1 MSDYTKSTNFAT
13 KDSLSPGSALKI
25 VRGTE
30 IDTEFNNIATAVATK
45 ANSASPTLTGV
56 SITSG
61 TITGITDLAV
71 ADGGTGAS
79 TAADA
84 RTNLGLGTLA
94 TKSTVATSDITDA
107 NVTQAKLASGV
118 AGTGP
123 AFSAYQSTAQTGLS
137 SAYNKILLQTE
148 SYDTNNNFA
157 SSRFTPTVAGYYMII
172 GNIYFVTSAI
182 NNYITIYKNGSPFAY
197 GTAYPTGGGAS
208 NPYSN
213 MSALV
218 YCNGSTDYIELYGYA
233 TNTWATGDGASSTFL
248 QGFLA
253 RAA

>member
-1 MSDYTKSTNFAT
+1 MSDYTKSTNFAA

-94 TKSTVATSDITDA
+94 TKSAVATADITDA
-107 NVTQAKLASGV
+107 NVTQAKLAAGV
-118 AGTGP
+118 AGNGP
-123 AFSAYQSTAQTGLS
+123 AFSASQTAGQSH
-137 SAYNKILLQTE
+137 SAATWTKVQFSVENF
-148 SYDTNNNFA
+148 DTNSNYDSTTNY
-157 SSRFTPTVAGYYMII
+157 RFTPTVAGYYQINVII
-172 GNIYFVTSAI
+172 ETNATALGGSA
-182 NNYITIYKNGSPFAY
+182 IYKNGSVYKRMF
-197 GTAYPTGGGAS
+197 
-208 NPYSN
+208 YSN
-213 MSALV
+213 VGEGTTGTVSALV
-218 YCNGSTDYIELYGYA
+218 YLNGSTDYVEAYVYS
-233 TNTWATGDGASSTFL
+233 NSSTTLYTNAADYEFS
-248 QGFLA
+248 GSMV